1 MRSRLRPTPAFVLAF
16 IALCLALGGSAVAAR
31 SLISGSQIKNGSI
44 TSDDIKDG
52 SLLAKDFKKH
62 QLTAGPKGDTGAPG
76 FPGAAGRDGTDG
88 KDGKD
93 GKDGTTPALVDRG
106 AIVADAIS
114 GPLQSVDVAWIR
126 SSPGTAAVL
135 TLTFTRETD
144 GLSAQF
150 TQKLVGGTSYTHVV
164 LTLYRT
170 GTLSPQVVYDLQSAK
185 LDDVDRDGDEET
197 WTIRPTGKYS
207 ETTYSADGSSSKWCL
222 NTVTTE
228 IGC

>member
-1 MRSRLRPTPAFVLAF
+1 MT
-16 IALCLALGGSAVAAR
+16 AAR
-31 SLISGSQIKNGSI
+31 SWLTPRPVRCSRS
-44 TSDDIKDG
+44 TSRG
-52 SLLAKDFKKH
+52 Y
-62 QLTAGPKGDTGAPG
+62 
-76 FPGAAGRDGTDG
+76 AAHRE
-88 KDGKD
+88 
-93 GKDGTTPALVDRG
+93 V
-106 AIVADAIS
+106 
-114 GPLQSVDVAWIR
+114 
-126 SSPGTAAVL
+126 AAVL

-150 TQKLVGGTSYTHVV
+150 TQKLVSGTSFTHVV

-170 GTLSPQVVYDLQSAK
+170 GTLSPQVVYDLQPAK

>member
-16 IALCLALGGSAVAAR
+16 IALCVALGGSAVAAR

-76 FPGAAGRDGTDG
+76 LPGLPGAAGKDGT
-88 KDGKD
+88 DGKD

-106 AIVADAIS
+106 AIVADAAS

-126 SSPGTAAVL
+126 SSPAVAAVL
-135 TLTFTRETD
+135 TLTFTRATD

-150 TQKLVGGTSYTHVV
+150 TQKLVGGTSFSHAV

-170 GTLSPQVVYDLQSAK
+170 GTVSPQVVYDLQPAK
-185 LDDVDRDGDEET
+185 LDDVDRNGDEET